1 MALYPFPLRIE
12 TYGRSGARAIG
23 LWGAIDVQPGRP
35 HKGGM
40 MPPAAVLMDIE
51 GTTTPISFV
60 HDVLFAYARARMA
73 DWCRVHLDDP
83 VLGEVARA
91 APGQPVDATL
101 LGWMAKDEKSTALK
115 TVQGKIW
122 AEGYGRGEI
131 LGALYPD
138 VPPALRRWVAGGVKL
153 FVYSSGSVEAQKWL
167 FGCSEAGDLAGLF
180 AGFFDTRVG
189 AKRETA
195 SYGLIC
201 RGANVSAGEMLFLSD
216 VAAELDAA
224 AAAGLR
230 TCQLVREADGTVAC
244 SNHETAADFGA
255 VARKFGLPAG

>member
-1 MALYPFPLRIE
+1 MENRAAVQ
-12 TYGRSGARAIG
+12 SGF
-23 LWGAIDVQPGRP
+23 WVIDVAGVAT

-60 HDVLFAYARARMA
+60 HDVLFTYAQARMA
-73 DWCRVHLDDP
+73 AWCRVHLDDP

-91 APGQPVDATL
+91 APGRPVDATL
-101 LGWMAKDEKSTALK
+101 LGWMERDEKITALK

-138 VPPALRRWVAGGVKL
+138 VAPALRRWAAGGVKL
-153 FVYSSGSVEAQKWL
+153 FVYSSGSVEAQKLL
-167 FGCSEAGDLAGLF
+167 FGCSEAGNLAGLF
-180 AGFFDTRVG
+180 QGFFDTRVG

-201 RGANVSAGEMLFLSD
+201 RGANVSPEEMLFLSD
-216 VAAELDAA
+216 VTAELDAA
-224 AAAGLR
+224 GAAGLR
-230 TCQLVREADGTVAC
+230 TCQVVRATDGTVAGAA
-244 SNHETAADFGA
+244 HEVAGDFGA
-255 VARKFGLPAG
+255 VARKFGLPTVQ